1 MTPSVSVV
9 LVNLDGAEHLPDCL
23 DSLRAQDYPADRLE
37 VVLVDNGSTDGSL
50 ELLADR
56 YPWVRVLAMGRNT
69 GFAPAVNEGAR
80 AASGECIALLNNDM
94 RADPG
99 WVRALAEAY
108 DPAGGVVCVAGQIL
122 SWDGTEIDFVEGTVN
137 FYGMGNQVAFGRPRN
152 DVEVR
157 DGADLLFACGGSML
171 VGRDVWLDVGGF
183 DEGFF
188 AYFEDIDLGWRLNLL
203 GHTVRLAAGAR
214 SFHRLHGTS
223 SRFPDHQ
230 RLFLYERNSLRLILK
245 NYGDGLL
252 PRALAPALLLTA
264 KRAGVRSGL
273 DAAPYRIGGDR
284 EPTEEVPRVA
294 LAHLHALLAICD
306 DLDDILAKRQAVQQ
320 RRRRTDD
327 ELSHLFVRPM
337 QPVPDE
343 PSYVAVQQRLVE
355 LFDLDRTFA
364 HQRATLV
371 VAPSAASDRVHDIA
385 TALDDLAA
393 VEVVDGERLLSAG
406 EVADVVLVDPRS
418 WWPALG
424 RVPGLVVALLPD
436 PAVDVDGGL
445 LDAADVFLCRSDSD
459 AGTWAKTLAER
470 SREAPVVLV
479 VTDAAGVGPLRGL
492 VREPWTV
499 KSRRARRWTE
509 DARLALEQQRQR
521 TAELAAVVAA
531 QEAKLDQIRRVPGY
545 RVLKAG
551 LERLERARARRG
563 PR

>member
-1 MTPSVSVV
+1 
-9 LVNLDGAEHLPDCL
+9 
-23 DSLRAQDYPADRLE
+23 
-37 VVLVDNGSTDGSL
+37 
-50 ELLADR
+50 
-56 YPWVRVLAMGRNT
+56 
-69 GFAPAVNEGAR
+69 
-80 AASGECIALLNNDM
+80 
-94 RADPG
+94 
-99 WVRALAEAY
+99 
-108 DPAGGVVCVAGQIL
+108 
-122 SWDGTEIDFVEGTVN
+122 
-137 FYGMGNQVAFGRPRN
+137 MGNQVAFGRQRD

-157 DGADLLFACGGSML
+157 DGAALLFACGGSLL

-214 SFHRLHGTS
+214 SYHRLHGTS

-264 KRAGVRSGL
+264 KRAGARSGL

-306 DLDDILAKRQAVQQ
+306 DLDDILAKRAAVQQ

-364 HQRATLV
+364 NQRATLV
-371 VAPSAASDRVHDIA
+371 VAPSTASDSVRDIA
-385 TALDDLAA
+385 TALDDLAG
-393 VEVVDGERLLSAG
+393 VELVDGERLPSAA
-406 EVADVVLVDPRS
+406 EVADVVFVDSQS
-418 WWPALG
+418 WSPALG

-436 PAVDVDGGL
+436 PAVPVDASL
-445 LDAADVFLCRSDSD
+445 LDAADVFLCRTDSD
-459 AGTWAKTLAER
+459 AETWTKTIEER
-470 SREAPVVLV
+470 GREAAVVLV
-479 VTDAAGVGPLRGL
+479 VADAPRVGPLRDL

-499 KSRRARRWTE
+499 KSRRPHRWTE

-551 LERLERARARRG
+551 LERLERVRARRG
-563 PR
+563 SG